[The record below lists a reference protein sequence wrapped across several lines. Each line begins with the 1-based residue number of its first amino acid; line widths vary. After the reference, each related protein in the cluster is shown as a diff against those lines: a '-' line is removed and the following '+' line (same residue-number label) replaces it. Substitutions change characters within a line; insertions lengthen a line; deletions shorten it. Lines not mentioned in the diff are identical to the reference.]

1 MREQT
6 LQTNKAGYLRRKITN
21 NIMSGLVILAAVIA
35 IGILFAILGY
45 VVIQGGSTVS
55 LTFLTSLP
63 KPTGETGGG
72 AANAIVGTLIL
83 IAIACAISMPTGILS
98 GVYLSEFGD
107 NKFGTTI
114 RFITDVL
121 TGVPSIAIGI
131 FAYALIVLPMHGF
144 SALAGG
150 IAIGIIMIPIITR
163 TTEEM
168 LRLVPT
174 SLREASLALGVPEWR
189 MILRVVLPTA
199 GAGITT
205 GVILAI
211 ARAAGETAPLLFT
224 ALGNRYWQSDLLHP
238 IAALPLQI
246 FTYAISPYEDWH
258 NQAWAGALILVILIL
273 ILSVSARLISRNKYA
288 R

>member
-6 LQTNKAGYLRRKITN
+6 LQTSKSGYLRRKITN

-45 VVIQGGSTVS
+45 VLIQGGSTVS
-55 LTFLTSLP
+55 LNFLTNLP

-72 AANAIVGTLIL
+72 MANAIVGTLIL
-83 IAIACAISMPTGILS
+83 IAVACAVSMPTGILS

-107 NKFGTTI
+107 NRFGTTI

-224 ALGNRYWQSDLLHP
+224 ALGNRYWQTDLLHP

-288 R
+288 K